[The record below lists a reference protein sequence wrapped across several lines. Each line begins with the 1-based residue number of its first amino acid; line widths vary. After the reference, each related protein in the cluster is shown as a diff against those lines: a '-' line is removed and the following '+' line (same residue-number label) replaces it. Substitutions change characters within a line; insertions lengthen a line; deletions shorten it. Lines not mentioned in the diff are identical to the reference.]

1 MKKILIIEDEKIIRN
16 ELKSLLENSGY
27 EVLIIEKFDN
37 VKENIKNMKF
47 DLILMDIN
55 LPNKNGEI
63 LLKEIRKE
71 SNIPI
76 IMVTSR
82 VGEVDEVLSISY
94 GADDYITK
102 PYNPTILLLR
112 IQNIFKRM
120 DNNMDDLFYDNISVN
135 PQKGILKQGEKVLEL
150 TKNEMIIFTY
160 LLWNNDEFINDNA
173 LTVNISRLRN
183 KLQNFGLENRI
194 ETRKGQGYKLL

>member
-47 DLILMDIN
+47 DLILMD
-55 LPNKNGEI
+55 
-63 LLKEIRKE
+63 
-71 SNIPI
+71 
-76 IMVTSR
+76 
-82 VGEVDEVLSISY
+82 
-94 GADDYITK
+94 
-102 PYNPTILLLR
+102 
-112 IQNIFKRM
+112 
-120 DNNMDDLFYDNISVN
+120 NNMDDLFYDNISVN

-160 LLWNNDEFINDNA
+160 LLSNRGRIVTRDDLMTDLWNNNEFINDNA

>member
-27 EVLIIEKFDN
+27 EVLIKEKFDN

-82 VGEVDEVLSISY
+82 VGEVSELPSSR
-94 GADDYITK
+94 AL
-102 PYNPTILLLR
+102 P
-112 IQNIFKRM
+112 
-120 DNNMDDLFYDNISVN
+120 SV
-135 PQKGILKQGEKVLEL
+135 QGEGVCCPHDPC
-150 TKNEMIIFTY
+150 
-160 LLWNNDEFINDNA
+160 LL
-173 LTVNISRLRN
+173 SRM
-183 KLQNFGLENRI
+183 E
-194 ETRKGQGYKLL
+194 

>member
-1 MKKILIIEDEKIIRN
+1 MIKKANYERRQTMKKILIIEDEKIIRN

-76 IMVTSR
+76 IIVTF
-82 VGEVDEVLSISY
+82 Y
-94 GADDYITK
+94 AK
-102 PYNPTILLLR
+102 CHKNFCNFPYYFLILCK
-112 IQNIFKRM
+112 I
-120 DNNMDDLFYDNISVN
+120 D
-135 PQKGILKQGEKVLEL
+135 ILG
-150 TKNEMIIFTY
+150 
-160 LLWNNDEFINDNA
+160 
-173 LTVNISRLRN
+173 
-183 KLQNFGLENRI
+183 
-194 ETRKGQGYKLL
+194 